1 MQRKRLLVLGVVIA
15 AAVALAA
22 TTIALASGPTSAVNP
37 SNSGGMMGGGMMG
50 GGTSGG
56 MMGGTANLDAMGQM
70 MGRALAGRAGQPI
83 SPSEAG
89 TLGDA
94 VPAGVTVDRTAN
106 RLTFTTPS
114 VRLAVLASPSNG
126 PDMTFRI
133 AGLADPTIVVP
144 QGASITVQFVNADSD
159 TSHGWLLTTAQ
170 PPFGPMA
177 MMGAPAVAGA
187 FAPPLGDPTAAG
199 LPTETITFTAATA
212 GHDTYLCPVP
222 GHAQQGMYGTLEV
235 IGA

>member
-1 MQRKRLLVLGVVIA
+1 M
-15 AAVALAA
+15 
-22 TTIALASGPTSAVNP
+22 NP
-37 SNSGGMMGGGMMG
+37 SISGGPIGGGTYGGMMG
-50 GGTSGG
+50 GG

-70 MGRALAGRAGQPI
+70 MGRMLAGHAGQPI
-83 SPSEAG
+83 SPPEASA
-89 TLGDA
+89 LGDA
-94 VPAGVTVDRTAN
+94 VPAGAAVDRAAK

-133 AGLADPTIVVP
+133 AGLADPTIVVQP
-144 QGASITVQFVNADSD
+144 GASITVQFVNADSD

-177 MMGAPAVAGA
+177 MMGAPAVGGA

-199 LPTETITFTAATA
+199 FPSETITFTAPAP
-212 GHDTYLCPVP
+212 GRYTYLCPVP
-222 GHAQQGMYGTLEV
+222 GHAQQGMYGALEV
-235 IGA
+235 TGA